1 MESPSFLN
9 SKVHFPAE
17 NNSTQH
23 GDPVIVPP
31 IPDHVEPQLP
41 AKKTTRQ
48 WAAWTRQE
56 EESFFTALRQVG
68 KNFEKITHR
77 VQSKNKDQV
86 RHYYYR
92 LVRRMNKLLGP
103 GLCLDAK
110 NSKDT
115 NAAMLRWWS
124 LLEKYSCKASKLH
137 LKPRRFKIF
146 IEALENQLIKD
157 RKKTVRKRPSQ
168 VENGSLTAPSAVTSQ
183 NRVSGN
189 ETRTVK
195 LVLVDSQNLQRLGV
209 GKGSIKRN
217 VNIGVIRRNRG
228 DSTVMKPPRQR
239 RKQAAYKKWE
249 KAAIAGV
256 SLVADAAEHLER
268 TSTDKEVV
276 GDHGIAEARSHDPI
290 ENNLLPSLPVFSQ
303 NHYVESNALANM
315 KLKLQ
320 LFPIDDGTRR
330 ALETDNH
337 NPHLELTLSTKKK
350 ISSVLEH
357 LNRKWGSSSIASGE
371 LMLFP
376 YSAQRENLAGYQR
389 WTQDSIVCA
398 ADVFST
404 IGSPSVFR
412 LRYGWFSNNEI
423 APVTFQAP
431 PESSLSPNIDST
443 GMENE
448 RRKLVDSSPVSGPS
462 TGDQSEKHVDFSTAI
477 GSNFVETSHP
487 AASKSCHEKRSDDQ
501 IDIKQSSDA
510 DHLKVSNATALSA
523 GEWADSLTNISIGDL
538 LSEVPNDI
546 IPDVTESAPAQIDH
560 CLQQIPFSC
569 DSFDAAIA
577 AHMSKH
583 QNKMVFQSTMTS
595 QTSSSIWD
603 AEETCDAFSFQKSH
617 AQHQQ
622 IPTSTPVS
630 SPVTYKET
638 NSTITFSFQK
648 NHAQHQQI
656 STSTA
661 IDSPLI
667 CKGTNSTISSTFTGR
682 LHSTE
687 EPVDYLADENRFDTP
702 SPDLQVAENSPKD
715 FTALSDIYWPESL
728 GPLDLDMP
736 TTKYHNEEFML
747 TDSLSGLNRLIAS
760 SLDAFQNCSF
770 FGLDKKE
777 PTQQPAA
784 DVRESSLFSDFQ
796 IGSECAEVIGASHES
811 PFAGKVP

>member
-1 MESPSFLN
+1 MEMDSHFYLN

-23 GDPVIVPP
+23 GDPVIAPP

-41 AKKTTRQ
+41 AKKPTRQ

-68 KNFEKITHR
+68 KNFEKITRR

-146 IEALENQLIKD
+146 IEALENQLMKD

-168 VENGSLTAPSAVTSQ
+168 VDNGSLTAPSAVTSQ
-183 NRVSGN
+183 NRISGN

-195 LVLVDSQNLQRLGV
+195 LVLVDSQNLQRLGA

-217 VNIGVIRRNRG
+217 VNIGVIRSNRG

-239 RKQAAYKKWE
+239 RKQGVASAAAYKKWE

-268 TSTDKEVV
+268 TATDKEVV
-276 GDHGIAEARSHDPI
+276 HDHGIAETKSHDPI
-290 ENNLLPSLPVFSQ
+290 EKDLPSLLVFSQ
-303 NHYVESNALANM
+303 NHYVESNAHANM

-320 LFPIDDGTRR
+320 LFPIDEGTRR
-330 ALETDNH
+330 ALEMDNH
-337 NPHLELTLSTKKK
+337 NPHLELTLSTRKK
-350 ISSVLEH
+350 ISSVMEH
-357 LNRKWGSSSIASGE
+357 LNRKWGGSSIASGE

-376 YSAQRENLAGYQR
+376 YSAHRENLAGYQS

-398 ADVFST
+398 ADVYST

-412 LRYGWFSNNEI
+412 LRYGWFSKDEFPPM
-423 APVTFQAP
+423 AFQAP
-431 PESSLSPNIDST
+431 SASSLSPSRDT
-443 GMENE
+443 RGMENE
-448 RRKLVDSSPVSGPS
+448 RRKLVDSVPVSGLS
-462 TGDQSEKHVDFSTAI
+462 TSDQSEKHMDVCRVQLSAVDQSEVSACKPADR
-477 GSNFVETSHP
+477 SNEMCEYVATGTGNNLVETSDP
-487 AASKSCHEKRSDDQ
+487 VASESWNEKGSDDRM
-501 IDIKQSSDA
+501 DIKQLSDT
-510 DHLKVSNATALSA
+510 DDLRLSNDTALSA
-523 GEWADSLTNISIGDL
+523 GEWADSLTNINIGDL
-538 LSEVPNDI
+538 LSEVPND
-546 IPDVTESAPAQIDH
+546 APTAQIDQ
-560 CLQQIPFSC
+560 CLQQMPFSC

-583 QNKMVFQSTMTS
+583 QHMMVFQSTVTS
-595 QTSSSIWD
+595 NTSSIWD
-603 AEETCDAFSFQKSH
+603 AEETCDAFSFQKNY
-617 AQHQQ
+617 AERQQ
-622 IPTSTPVS
+622 IPTSTAVDTL
-630 SPVTYKET
+630 VTCKE
-638 NSTITFSFQK
+638 
-648 NHAQHQQI
+648 QI
-656 STSTA
+656 PTSTA
-661 IDSPLI
+661 VDSLI
-667 CKGTNSTISSTFTGR
+667 TCKEANSTISGSFAEIMQK
-682 LHSTE
+682 LHSRQ
-687 EPVDYLADENRFDTP
+687 EPVDYPADENHFDTP
-702 SPDLQVAENSPKD
+702 PPDFQAVENSPKD
-715 FTALSDIYWPESL
+715 FTGLSDIYWPESL
-728 GPLDLDMP
+728 GPFDLEMAST
-736 TTKYHNEEFML
+736 TTKYHTEDFML

-777 PTQQPAA
+777 SSTQQPAA
-784 DVRESSLFSDFQ
+784 DARESSLFSDFK
-796 IGSECAEVIGASHES
+796 IGSQV
-811 PFAGKVP
+811 